1 MKITLLASGTRGDV
15 QPFVALAL
23 ALQRR
28 GHDVRVAAAQG
39 FADMV
44 AQSGA
49 RHVPLSA
56 DYEEIFQSEEGVR
69 WLSAGNTFKLMQ
81 MLADMDRRIRPR
93 MNRELLAAS
102 EGADAIIG
110 NLVIENA
117 AACIAE
123 KLGVPLILGYTMP
136 VLPNSDFPS
145 PFFAK
150 RMFNGR
156 KMAGRTMNRLTHSLL
171 ETVYWQTQKKIVNGW
186 RAELGLPPTSIS
198 MRVRLWRAGVP
209 ILHCYSTHIVPRP
222 SDWGDANVM
231 TGYWT
236 MPEDM
241 RMRACG
247 DPSPEL
253 VRWLEAGSPPVY
265 LGYWRLPVTDKAAM
279 LRLAVDV
286 ANTLGIR
293 FVIGANWT
301 EQEIAA
307 LRVPENIFITSSVDH
322 DWLFERCS
330 ATVHHGGAGTTAAT
344 LRAGLPMVI
353 FPLCNDQ
360 PFWGRRITD
369 LGVGTCMPFEQLTA
383 TRLGQA
389 LRGIQSED
397 VRTRARKLG
406 EALRREDGI
415 ATAVRT
421 IEERLPAAPILSR
434 PAPAVSKTAFW
445 IANFRAMETERPDAL
460 FRDPL
465 ASRLVGR
472 ESRRAAR
479 FLKYLGLG
487 SPFWSVVIRTHIID
501 LFVREKVGQQRV
513 DTVLNLGAGLDT
525 RPYRLDLP
533 PTLRWI
539 EVDFS
544 NIVDL
549 KEERL
554 RGEIPRCRLERVK
567 LDISDRGA
575 RTRLFDDVAA
585 ASSKV
590 LVLTEGVTPYFT
602 SEQVALLAADL
613 RARPSFR
620 YWINDYLAPAAGSY
634 VRRGSVLRLL
644 KKTPIQF
651 VPDDWFGFF
660 HQHGWK
666 AQDTRY
672 LGEESKR
679 VGRPSP
685 VSLQD
690 PLSSSAY
697 VLLVPSDE
705 ERVAP

>member
-1 MKITLLASGTRGDV
+1 MKISLLASGTRGDV

-49 RHVPLSA
+49 QHVPLSA

-69 WLSAGNTFKLMQ
+69 WLSVGNTFKLMQ

-102 EGADAIIG
+102 EGADAIVG

-123 KLGVPLILGYTMP
+123 KLGVPLVLGYTMP
-136 VLPNSDFPS
+136 VLPNGDFPS

-150 RMFNGR
+150 R
-156 KMAGRTMNRLTHSLL
+156 KLPGRTMNRLTHSLL

-186 RAELGLPPTSIS
+186 RAELGLPPTSVS
-198 MRVRLWRAGVP
+198 MREKLWRAGTP
-209 ILHCYSTHIVPRP
+209 ILHSYSTHIVPRP
-222 SDWGDANVM
+222 SDWSDANVM

-236 MPEDM
+236 MPEDV

-247 DPSPEL
+247 TPSPEL
-253 VRWLEAGSPPVY
+253 ARWLYAGTPPVY
-265 LGYWRLPVTDKAAM
+265 LGYWRLPVTDKRAM
-279 LRLAVDV
+279 LRLAVEV
-286 ANTLGIR
+286 ANTLSIR
-293 FVIGANWT
+293 FVIGANWS

-307 LRVPENIFITSSVDH
+307 LRVPENVFVTRSVDH

-344 LRAGLPMVI
+344 LRAGLPMLI
-353 FPLCNDQ
+353 YPLCNDQ

-369 LGVGTCMPFEQLTA
+369 LGVGACMPFERLTA
-383 TRLGQA
+383 ERLAQA
-389 LRGIQSED
+389 LRDIQGD
-397 VRTRARKLG
+397 AVRARARKLG

-415 ATAVRT
+415 AAAVRT
-421 IEERLPAAPILSR
+421 IEERLPGAPILSR

-445 IANFRAMETERPDAL
+445 IADFRAMETERPDAL

-465 ASRLVGR
+465 AGRLAGR
-472 ESRRAAR
+472 DSRRAVR
-479 FLKYLGLG
+479 ILKYLGLR
-487 SPFWSVVIRTHIID
+487 SPVWSVVIRTHIID
-501 LFVREKVGQQRV
+501 AFIREKVGQHEV

-533 PTLRWI
+533 STLRWI
-539 EVDFS
+539 EVDFA

-549 KEERL
+549 KEQRL
-554 RGEIPRCRLERVK
+554 RDETPRCRLERIK
-567 LDISDRGA
+567 LDISDRTA
-575 RTRLFDDVAA
+575 RNRLFDEVTA

-602 SEQVALLAADL
+602 SEQVARLAEDL
-613 RARPSFR
+613 RVRPSFR
-620 YWINDYLAPAAGSY
+620 YWINDYLAPAAGRY
-634 VRRGSVLRLL
+634 VRRGRVLRLL
-644 KKTPIQF
+644 KRTPIQF

-660 HQHGWK
+660 RQHGWK

-685 VSLQD
+685 VPLEN

-697 VLLVPSDE
+697 VLLVPNDE
-705 ERVAP
+705 ERPAL